1 MHDVDQH
8 RLDKRRVRAS
18 FDRAA
23 ADYDRV
29 AVLQREI
36 GTRLLERLDYV
47 RLRPAVAVDVG
58 AGTGHLSKAL
68 ARRYPDAQV
77 IALDLAPNMLRTAR
91 RHAGLLARLRGRRAF
106 ICGDAE
112 HLPLAS
118 QSVDLIF
125 SNATLQWCNDLDSVF
140 AEFRRVLKPDGVAL
154 FSTFGPDTLKELRLA
169 WAQADAAQH
178 VGAFIDMHDIGDA
191 LLRAGFSDPVM
202 DAERLTLT
210 YSDVRG
216 LMHELKTL
224 GAHNAAAGRTRG
236 LTGRGRLRA
245 MMDAYETLR
254 RDGVLPATFE
264 VVYGLAWSPSA
275 EANRREGGVVKVP
288 VDSPR
293 RRDGVLPAT
302 FEVVNGLAVSPSAA
316 AKRREDGVVKA
327 PVDSLR
333 RRAPSRP

>member
-18 FDRAA
+18 F
-23 ADYDRV
+23 DRV

-77 IALDLAPNMLRTAR
+77 SALDLAPNMLRTAR
-91 RHAGLLARLRGRRAF
+91 RHAGLLARLRGRRAC

-154 FSTFGPDTLKELRLA
+154 FSTFGPATLKELRLA
-169 WAQADAAQH
+169 WAQAAAAQH
-178 VGAFIDMHDIGDA
+178 VGAFIDMHAIGDA

-216 LMHELKTL
+216 LLHELKTL
-224 GAHNAAAGRTRG
+224 GAHNAAAGRARG

-245 MMDAYETLR
+245 MMDAYEPLR
-254 RDGVLPATFE
+254 RDGGLPATFE

-275 EANRREGGVVKVP
+275 AAN
-288 VDSPR
+288 
-293 RRDGVLPAT
+293 
-302 FEVVNGLAVSPSAA
+302 
-316 AKRREDGVVKA
+316 RREDGVVKV

>member
-18 FDRAA
+18 F
-23 ADYDRV
+23 DRV

-77 IALDLAPNMLRTAR
+77 IALDLA
-91 RHAGLLARLRGRRAF
+91 
-106 ICGDAE
+106 
-112 HLPLAS
+112 
-118 QSVDLIF
+118 
-125 SNATLQWCNDLDSVF
+125 
-140 AEFRRVLKPDGVAL
+140 
-154 FSTFGPDTLKELRLA
+154 
-169 WAQADAAQH
+169 
-178 VGAFIDMHDIGDA
+178 
-191 LLRAGFSDPVM
+191 M
-202 DAERLTLT
+202 DAERRTLT

-245 MMDAYETLR
+245 MMDAYESLR

-264 VVYGLAWSPSA
+264 VVYGLAWSPCA
-275 EANRREGGVVKVP
+275 AANRRDDGVVKVP
-288 VDSPR
+288 VDC
-293 RRDGVLPAT
+293 
-302 FEVVNGLAVSPSAA
+302 
-316 AKRREDGVVKA
+316 
-327 PVDSLR
+327 LR